1 MLIYENYIVGV
12 YMVKYFLIFFVL
24 TILLNAQI
32 INRIAIKVNSEIIT
46 DYDISEAVLK
56 MNVSRSES
64 INRLIEEI
72 LVKDEIKKY
81 SITVS
86 KKDIDRYILN
96 VMQRTNIPNRAI
108 FLQYLAKQNI
118 SEYEFKNDVKKQ
130 LLTLK
135 LRQKIVQSKLI
146 EPSKKE
152 LREFYKNNIDQYQ
165 MAKKYCLK
173 IYSSHFQEA
182 IQSKRLNIMLNLPNV
197 AVEDGNFSLDKL
209 PSEIAQNVIKL
220 KEGEY
225 SEIFPYNQQYMFI
238 YLNKK
243 IDVRTLK
250 FEEVKNSIREHLL
263 LIQQNEILKKYF
275 ERIRN
280 KAIIEKL

>member
-1 MLIYENYIVGV
+1 ML
-12 YMVKYFLIFFVL
+12 KHFFTFFIF
-24 TILLNAQI
+24 TILLNSQI

-56 MNVSRSES
+56 MHVSRKKA
-64 INRLIEEI
+64 IDRLIEEI

-86 KKDIDRYILN
+86 EEEIDKYILN
-96 VMQRTNIPNRAI
+96 IMRKTHIPNRAI
-108 FLQYLAKQNI
+108 FLQYLAQQNI
-118 SEYEFKNDVKKQ
+118 TEDEFRNDIKKQ
-130 LLTLK
+130 ILTLK

-146 EPSKKE
+146 EPTEKE
-152 LREFYKNNIDQYQ
+152 LREFYKNNIEQYQ
-165 MAKKYCLK
+165 MAKKYSLK
-173 IYSSHFQEA
+173 IYSSYSPEA
-182 IQSKRLNIMLNLPNV
+182 IQQKRSNILLNLQNV

-209 PSEIAQNVIKL
+209 PPEVAQNVIKL
-220 KEGEY
+220 KENEY

-250 FEEVKNSIREHLL
+250 FEEVKNSIREHQL

>member
-1 MLIYENYIVGV
+1 
-12 YMVKYFLIFFVL
+12 MVKYFFTFFIL

-56 MNVSRSES
+56 MHVGRKKV

-72 LVKDEIKKY
+72 LVKDEIEKY

-86 KKDIDRYILN
+86 EEEINKYISN
-96 VMQRTNIPNRAI
+96 IMQRTHIPNRAT
-108 FLQYLAKQNI
+108 FLQYLAQQNI
-118 SEYEFKNDVKKQ
+118 TEDEFRNDIKKQ

-146 EPSKKE
+146 EPTEKE
-152 LREFYKNNIDQYQ
+152 LKEFYRNNIDQYK
-165 MAKKYCLK
+165 MAKKYNLK
-173 IYSSHFQEA
+173 IYSSYSPKA
-182 IQSKRLNIMLNLPNV
+182 IQQKRFNIMLNLPNV
-197 AVEDGNFSLDKL
+197 AVENGNFSLDKL